1 MFSIL
6 FSEISIQEI
15 PIEYCHVLM
24 VADTSS
30 ASGRLQTFSYVYEEP
45 KNESQTTDLK
55 TPSHDRFESRHIS

>member
-30 ASGRLQTFSYVYEEP
+30 ASGRLQTLSYVYEEP
-45 KNESQTTDLK
+45 KNESQTQT
-55 TPSHDRFESRHIS
+55 